1 MSIFKKLFG
10 KKKNQGEQLLD
21 VMEENDGEW
30 EVSFGS
36 EQDLKDEDY
45 KYTHCFFFYCL
56 NEEGFNTI
64 AKEVQD
70 HDEAHLLS
78 LLRNQSGV
86 LMFDFP
92 GISGD
97 SKEYSEIDDIN
108 WEQKFDDWME
118 QIPAQFLKEEYG
130 NIELGEEVIA
140 LLRKNKERI
149 CTNIVDYTME
159 YWKEND
165 HSKNKETYIPAM
177 VVSFKS
183 SKKMDLEDE
192 MSENQDGMNLV
203 LTSGSGFLKTCS
215 YAIEDKVRLDQEK
228 DLVSLTDYWDQ
239 NGDMWIVE
247 DIRPKSV
254 LLLHWDTDTYCN
266 HDS

>member
-10 KKKNQGEQLLD
+10 KKKNPVEQPIK
-21 VMEENDGEW
+21 VMQENDLEM
-30 EVSFGS
+30 EVSFDS

-45 KYTHCFFFYCL
+45 KYTHCFVFYCL
-56 NEEGFNTI
+56 NEESFNTI
-64 AKEVQD
+64 TKEVED

-92 GISGD
+92 GIPGD
-97 SKEYSEIDDIN
+97 SKEYSEMGDIN

-130 NIELGEEVIA
+130 NIELGEDLIA

-149 CTNIVDYTME
+149 CTNIEEHTME
-159 YWKEND
+159 YWEDND

-183 SKKMDLEDE
+183 SKKMNLADE
-192 MSENQDGMNLV
+192 LSENQDGMNLV
-203 LTSGSGFLKTCS
+203 LTSGGGFLKTCS
-215 YAIEDKVRLDQEK
+215 YALADKVRLDQEK

-247 DIRPKSV
+247 DIKPKSV
-254 LLLHWDTDTYCN
+254 LLLHWDTDTYCD
-266 HDS
+266 H

>member
-10 KKKNQGEQLLD
+10 KKKDSIEELTNATEDNDLD
-21 VMEENDGEW
+21 M

-36 EQDLKDEDY
+36 ELDLKEEDY
-45 KYTHCFFFYCL
+45 KYNHCFVFYCL
-56 NEEGFNTI
+56 NEESFNTI
-64 AKEVQD
+64 TKEVEN
-70 HDEAHLLS
+70 HDGSHLLS

-97 SKEYSEIDDIN
+97 SKEYSEMGNIN
-108 WEQKFDDWME
+108 WQQEFDDWLE

-130 NIELGEEVIA
+130 NLELGEDLIA

-149 CTNIVDYTME
+149 CTNIEEYTME
-159 YWKEND
+159 YWEDTN

-183 SKKMDLEDE
+183 SKKMSLEDE
-192 MSENQDGMNLV
+192 LSENQDGMNIV
-203 LTSGSGFLKTCS
+203 LTSGDGFLKTCS
-215 YAIEDKVRLDQEK
+215 YALAEKVNLDQEK
-228 DLVSLTDYWDQ
+228 DLILLTDYWDQ

-247 DIRPKSV
+247 DIKPKSV
-254 LLLHWDTDTYCN
+254 QLLHWDTDTYCD
-266 HDS
+266 H

>member
-10 KKKNQGEQLLD
+10 KKKDSIEELTNATEDNDLD
-21 VMEENDGEW
+21 M

-36 EQDLKDEDY
+36 ELDLKEEDY
-45 KYTHCFFFYCL
+45 KYNHCFVFYCL
-56 NEEGFNTI
+56 NEESFNTI
-64 AKEVQD
+64 TKEVED
-70 HDEAHLLS
+70 HDEANLLS

-92 GISGD
+92 SIPGD
-97 SKEYSEIDDIN
+97 SKEYSEMGNID
-108 WEQKFDDWME
+108 WKQKFDDWMQ

-130 NIELGEEVIA
+130 NVELGEDLIA

-149 CTNIVDYTME
+149 CTNIEEYSME
-159 YWKEND
+159 YWEDNK
-165 HSKNKETYIPAM
+165 HFKNKETYIPAM

-183 SKKMDLEDE
+183 SKKMNLEDE
-192 MSENQDGMNLV
+192 LSENQNGMNLV
-203 LTSGSGFLKTCS
+203 LTSSGGFLKTCS
-215 YAIEDKVRLDQEK
+215 YALSDKICLDQEK

-247 DIRPKSV
+247 EIKPKSV
-254 LLLHWDTDTYCN
+254 LLLHWDTDTYCD
-266 HDS
+266 H